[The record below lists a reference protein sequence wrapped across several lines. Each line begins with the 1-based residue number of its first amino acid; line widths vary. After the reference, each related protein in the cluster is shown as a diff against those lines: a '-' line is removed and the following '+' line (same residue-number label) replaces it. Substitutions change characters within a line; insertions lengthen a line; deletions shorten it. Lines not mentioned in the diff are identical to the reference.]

1 MPCQEAVFPFR
12 GPLANAGKGK
22 QSALSRRSSR
32 APPKPKDL
40 PGGPCKAPRVTG
52 ALHRSRRKAVALP
65 ASRSCLKQ
73 TVERFV
79 LPSFQA
85 TTLLSCIS
93 KQGQIYIWPQNNNG
107 RKGIKHMNRRTKN
120 IRIFS
125 LLLALLLVAGLFAGC
140 GENSEP
146 SSQSSESSAQ
156 SSESSAQSSES
167 SAQSSESSSQQ
178 GSAVSAA
185 VKNITVKVVHKD
197 GSEKEFAI
205 AAQGERP
212 SGRRWSRR
220 SW

>member
-1 MPCQEAVFPFR
+1 
-12 GPLANAGKGK
+12 
-22 QSALSRRSSR
+22 
-32 APPKPKDL
+32 
-40 PGGPCKAPRVTG
+40 
-52 ALHRSRRKAVALP
+52 
-65 ASRSCLKQ
+65 
-73 TVERFV
+73 
-79 LPSFQA
+79 
-85 TTLLSCIS
+85 
-93 KQGQIYIWPQNNNG
+93 
-107 RKGIKHMNRRTKN
+107 MNRRTKN

-205 AAQGERP
+205 AAQGETLREALEQEKLVEGEDGQYGLFIK
-212 SGRRWSRR
+212 SADGETADDGNQEWWCVTKGGEQVNTGVDGVKIADGDVYELTLTVGS
-220 SW
+220 